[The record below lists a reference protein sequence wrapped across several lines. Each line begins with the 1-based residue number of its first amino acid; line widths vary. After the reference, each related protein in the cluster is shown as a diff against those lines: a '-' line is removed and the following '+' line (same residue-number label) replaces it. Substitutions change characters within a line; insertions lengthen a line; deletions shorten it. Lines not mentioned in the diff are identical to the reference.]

1 MGCRSALR
9 VAMSGLATSRG
20 HRKAATASQARNHKQ
35 LSKSGGDL
43 ETSARK
49 RETSALKGPSDR
61 WVAVKAE
68 LPRPPTRRTKTRA
81 QEPRLYRA
89 CIRAAAITGGRRRAC
104 AV

>member
-49 RETSALKGPSDR
+49 HETSALKGPSDR
-61 WVAVKAE
+61 WF
-68 LPRPPTRRTKTRA
+68 
-81 QEPRLYRA
+81 
-89 CIRAAAITGGRRRAC
+89 AANA
-104 AV
+104 